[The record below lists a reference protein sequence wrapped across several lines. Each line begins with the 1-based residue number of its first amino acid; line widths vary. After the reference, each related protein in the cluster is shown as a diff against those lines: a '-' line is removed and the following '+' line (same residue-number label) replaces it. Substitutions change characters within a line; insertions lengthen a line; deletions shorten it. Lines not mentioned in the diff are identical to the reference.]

1 MTLRPAAT
9 AWSRTNT
16 ALFQRNLKN
25 VLRTLCAC
33 LFVFIG
39 SWSTVPT
46 AAAGDHDNAVANVV
60 RQFPDAAGLPGA
72 HSVIRRETPGAVRC
86 LIHIRDFHDT
96 PETAERGRR
105 VVQVVQEDIV
115 QIIESLI
122 RQQLFPFAGIHA
134 EGVVREETLN
144 ENGNARDRIRQIVE
158 QEMSNKLQA
167 GPAPVRRPSA
177 LDRVHHRFG
186 LALYPAEFSTTYSA
200 ALHAARNV
208 HSNVGSRTRILLS
221 DREDAL
227 LKIVAQAES
236 PIAVAVYGGG
246 HDWSDNIAVWNRRRP
261 TEKFSLIEITPRA
274 YQWCVVDGKN
284 IASLRNSV
292 EKTPPTV
299 AIAQANRPSD
309 RQ

>member
-9 AWSRTNT
+9 IRSRANA
-16 ALFQRNLKN
+16 ALSLRNSMMA
-25 VLRTLCAC
+25 LRSLCAC
-33 LFVFIG
+33 WVVFAGNWIAM
-39 SWSTVPT
+39 PT
-46 AAAGDHDNAVANVV
+46 AAAGDVEETVANVV
-60 RQFPDAAGLPGA
+60 RQFPDATGLPGA
-72 HSVIRRETPGAVRC
+72 HSVLQRETPGAVRC

-115 QIIESLI
+115 QIIESLV
-122 RQQLFPFAGIHA
+122 RQQLFPLAGVHA
-134 EGVVREETLN
+134 EGVVREETFK
-144 ENGNARDRIRQIVE
+144 ESGQARDRIRQIVE
-158 QEMSNKLQA
+158 QEMNNKLQA
-167 GPAPVRRPSA
+167 SPAPVRKPSA

-186 LALYPAEFSTTYSA
+186 LALYPAEFSKTYSA
-200 ALHAARNV
+200 ALHAARSV

-227 LKIVAQAES
+227 LKIVAQGES

-246 HDWSDNIAVWNRRRP
+246 HDWSDNIAAWNRQHP

-284 IASLRNSV
+284 IASLRKSA
-292 EKTPPTV
+292 EKSPPTV
-299 AIAQANRPSD
+299 AIAQANRPSG
-309 RQ
+309 Q